1 MMTGPIQDEPQALRG
16 VALVVR
22 ERKVTLR
29 IGHEQGRPDR
39 DPPEGLFPDRAFD
52 DGVGARV
59 RRELE
64 DQRAAGRQRTDRR
77 LEIGGRAGEGHVAVD
92 EHVDDRRAQGPVLD
106 DRGDDGQSDE
116 PLDRDRRSDILVRHA
131 GREVRGHRGEDVA
144 PVEARRDHRQHEVA
158 VLEGARLGDAAQRLG
173 AGDEQAVVGA
183 DEDVTPGD
191 LEGHREAFRPD
202 PRVDH
207 GDVGADRHVRQGEHQ
222 RAGTVADRVAR
233 HLMVDVDHVRI
244 RADAEHDAPADGRRG
259 RPEIGQERDDGSH
272 AEGWYRTRTCVEAA
286 PGGGFGA
293 ASTWVSTGR
302 AGRRDPPSRSGM
314 CWSVRAGRT
323 PVAGTEPAR
332 PGQLAQEEQLIDLA
346 QRPADL
352 VDRDATHEG
361 GQIGRFL
368 RAESLH
374 QQMSI
379 GRPR

>member
-1 MMTGPIQDEPQALRG
+1 M
-16 VALVVR
+16 
-22 ERKVTLR
+22 
-29 IGHEQGRPDR
+29 
-39 DPPEGLFPDRAFD
+39 
-52 DGVGARV
+52 

-64 DQRAAGRQRTDRR
+64 DQRAAGRQRTNRR
-77 LEIGGRAGEGHVAVD
+77 LEIGERAGEGHVAVD

-144 PVEARRDHRQHEVA
+144 AVEARRDHRQHEVA

-222 RAGTVADRVAR
+222 RAGTVADGVAR

-259 RPEIGQERDDGSH
+259 RPEIGQERDDWSH
-272 AEGWYRTRTCVEAA
+272 AEGWYRAGHASKRRREEGSA
-286 PGGGFGA
+286 PLRRGFDRSGGEEGSTVAVGDVLVSAGGA
-293 ASTWVSTGR
+293 
-302 AGRRDPPSRSGM
+302 DPPSRAPNRPD
-314 CWSVRAGRT
+314 RARS
-323 PVAGTEPAR
+323 R
-332 PGQLAQEEQLIDLA
+332 
-346 QRPADL
+346 RK
-352 VDRDATHEG
+352 
-361 GQIGRFL
+361 
-368 RAESLH
+368 SN
-374 QQMSI
+374 
-379 GRPR
+379 